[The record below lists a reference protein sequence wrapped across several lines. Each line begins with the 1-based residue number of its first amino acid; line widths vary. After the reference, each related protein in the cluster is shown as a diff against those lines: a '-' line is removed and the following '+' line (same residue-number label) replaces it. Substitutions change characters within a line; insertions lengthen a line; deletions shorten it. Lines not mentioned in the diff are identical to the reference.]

1 MASSSREAGRLC
13 RTEASVSSEAWA
25 EHVLSIAAERFERRL
40 AQEISMVRVD
50 MIREMHQGFAA
61 IRREMSDLRADLLK
75 WSLLFWVGQFAA
87 FTAVLSYMLR
97 R

>member
-1 MASSSREAGRLC
+1 MEELLNM
-13 RTEASVSSEAWA
+13 EAWA

-40 AQEISMVRVD
+40 AEEVSGVRVD
-50 MIREMHQGFAA
+50 LMREMHNGFTA

-75 WSLLFWVGQFAA
+75 WALLFWVGQFAA

>member
-1 MASSSREAGRLC
+1 
-13 RTEASVSSEAWA
+13 VSSEAWA
-25 EHVLSIAAERFERRL
+25 EHVLSLAAERFERRL

-50 MIREMHQGFAA
+50 MIREMHEGFAA

>member
-1 MASSSREAGRLC
+1 MSNGGKCEFGSLGGN
-13 RTEASVSSEAWA
+13 
-25 EHVLSIAAERFERRL
+25 VLSLAAERFERRL

-50 MIREMHQGFAA
+50 MIREMHEGFAA

>member
-1 MASSSREAGRLC
+1 M
-13 RTEASVSSEAWA
+13 EAWA

-40 AQEISMVRVD
+40 AQEVSGVRVEL
-50 MIREMHQGFAA
+50 MREMHAGFTA
-61 IRREMSDLRADLLK
+61 IRQEMSDLRADLLK

-97 R
+97 GR